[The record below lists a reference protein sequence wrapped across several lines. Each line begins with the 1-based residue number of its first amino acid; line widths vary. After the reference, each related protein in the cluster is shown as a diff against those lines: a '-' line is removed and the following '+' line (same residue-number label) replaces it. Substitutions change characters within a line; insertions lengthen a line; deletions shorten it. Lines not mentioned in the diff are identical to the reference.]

1 MTILTTPEVIA
12 FVVAGVLLAA
22 SGFALGRLSK

>member
-1 MTILTTPEVIA
+1 MTILSTPEVIA
-12 FVVAGVLLAA
+12 FVVAGTLLGA

>member
-1 MTILTTPEVIA
+1 MTVLTTPEVVA
-12 FVVAGVLLAA
+12 FIVGGILLGA